1 MEVRDCYGEVGGRRR
16 RKTVTPRCELH
27 DDQDDLL
34 FDLEYD
40 ECDRRRR
47 SASADSVS
55 SRHGGHNGGY
65 CGNVGG
71 VTNTG
76 PRYETEEDQEETPQ
90 VSRVRSFKLRQEEWY
105 GSFPGHHNSRHR

>member
-1 MEVRDCYGEVGGRRR
+1 M
-16 RKTVTPRCELH
+16 TPRCELH

-47 SASADSVS
+47 SASADSFH
-55 SRHGGHNGGY
+55 SRHGGHGQCDNG
-65 CGNVGG
+65 VGLTIG
-71 VTNTG
+71 PSYVT
-76 PRYETEEDQEETPQ
+76 EDQETNQ

-105 GSFPGHHNSRHR
+105 GSLPGHHNSRHRYLRLK